1 MKIITW
7 FQRLNHWTDRQPLAG
22 LLIIA
27 VLCTTGMILCFEL
40 ETVMDRQGVASFISG
55 VMAGMLITSI
65 FHVLDRRAGK

>member
-22 LLIIA
+22 LLVIA

-40 ETVMDRQGVASFISG
+40 ETVLARQGVASFLNG
-55 VMAGMLITSI
+55 LFAGMLVVSC
-65 FHVLDRRAGK
+65 FHVIDQRRSK